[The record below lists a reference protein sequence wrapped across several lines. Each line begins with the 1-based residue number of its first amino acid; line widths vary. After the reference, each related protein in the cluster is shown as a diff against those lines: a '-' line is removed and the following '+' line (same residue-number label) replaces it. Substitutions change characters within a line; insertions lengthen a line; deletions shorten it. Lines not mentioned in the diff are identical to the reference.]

1 MASLTLRLVKGT
13 PLTNQEVDDNFSN
26 INTEVANDKANVG
39 ILANLTTSAKSNI
52 VAAINEIASESTSN
66 VTITQGTIAG
76 VIITNS
82 TYQGNTVAA
91 AYGGTG
97 QSSYTTGDLLYA
109 SGSAA
114 LSKLAD
120 VATGNVLR
128 SGGVGA
134 APAWGKVT
142 LTTDVD
148 GTLPA
153 ANGGTGQA
161 SYTVGDVLYASG
173 STALSKLAAVATGNV
188 LISAG
193 TGTAPAWG
201 QVPTAGIAD
210 NAITSAKIAN
220 GTITG
225 TDIAVGTITSD
236 NLAAL
241 DTVYVNNGIYNAGN
255 VFVGQRFLEK
265 ANICAYAF
273 GASANSYHMRNGPIH
288 IHTSDATANTVVNL
302 QGFETFAA
310 GNSVSMVVM
319 VQNGATPYYISGVL
333 VDGTSANV
341 TVRWAGGSGPTGGNA
356 SNVDSYS
363 FSVVKT
369 AALTYSVYAQ
379 QTKFGG

>member
-26 INTEVANDKANVG
+26 INTEVTNDKANVG
-39 ILANLTTSAKSNI
+39 ILANLTTTAKSNI

-66 VTITQGTIAG
+66 VTITAGTVAG
-76 VIITNS
+76 VIISNS
-82 TYQGNTVAA
+82 TYQGNTIAA
-91 AYGGTG
+91 GYGGTG

-173 STALSKLAAVATGNV
+173 TTALSKLAAVATGNV

-193 TGTAPAWG
+193 T
-201 QVPTAGIAD
+201 
-210 NAITSAKIAN
+210 AITSAKILN

-225 TDIAVGTITSD
+225 TDIAAGTITGTNLGTIDTLYVSD
-236 NLAAL
+236 
-241 DTVYVNNGIYNAGN
+241 GIYNAGN
-255 VFVGQRFLEK
+255 VFVAQRFLEK

-273 GASANSYHMRNGPIH
+273 GADANAYHMSNGPIH
-288 IHTSDATANTVVNL
+288 LHTSDATANTVINL
-302 QGFETFAA
+302 KGFETFAT
-310 GNSVSMVVM
+310 GNSVSCVVM
-319 VQNGATPYYISGVL
+319 VQNGATPYYVTGVV

-341 TVRWAGGSGPTGGNA
+341 TVKWAGGSAPTGGNA

-369 AALTYSVYAQ
+369 AALTYSVFAQ